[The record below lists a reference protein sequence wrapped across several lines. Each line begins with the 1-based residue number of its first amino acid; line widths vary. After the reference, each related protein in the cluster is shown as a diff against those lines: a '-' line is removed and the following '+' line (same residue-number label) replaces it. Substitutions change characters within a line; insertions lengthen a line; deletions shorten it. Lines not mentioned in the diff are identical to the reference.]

1 MRRMLSRPGGVA
13 RTSVRLS
20 LQFSFLYS
28 FLTAVI
34 FVGAYWLTDF
44 EVRDWMYDRMNS
56 DAARLSGIYAQE
68 GLDAL
73 IDRIAALAEINFENS
88 RIYQLTDPHDQ
99 IVAGNIL
106 SMRSENVGGFV
117 EIANLSLMEPQDE
130 EVTGYWTVQHQ
141 IGPYVLLQ
149 GTGDHVVAEVLEV
162 LSTVL
167 VGGFFIVIG
176 LGLLAGIWIGRITES
191 RISQISTTL
200 ENVTHGDMAA
210 RIPDMEGANDDLARV
225 SSSIN
230 ATLNKLQTLL
240 ESQRQIST
248 DIAHDMRT
256 PLQRLR
262 QRLERMEADGP
273 LRQSDITAALR
284 ETDEI
289 ISTFNALLR
298 IAQIE
303 ASDRRERFSHVNLN
317 DIAETVFDAFEPA
330 AADQDQSLDVAL
342 VPGEALIRGDRDLL
356 MQMAANLAENGLRHC
371 PSGTRITIGVSAEAD
386 GISLWVAD
394 DGPGIAPSDAEKVF
408 RRFYRG
414 EKSRTSQGHGLGLS
428 MVQAIA
434 DLHEASVSIA
444 DNQPGLRV
452 SVHFPN
458 VAPAGE
464 IGIMQRIPEHG

>member
-1 MRRMLSRPGGVA
+1 MRKMLSRRGGVA

-56 DAARLSGIYAQE
+56 DAARLSEIYEQK
-68 GLDAL
+68 GLSVL
-73 IDRIAALAEINFENS
+73 IDRIEALAEINFENS
-88 RIYQLTDPHDQ
+88 RIFQLTDPQGQ
-99 IVAGNIL
+99 IAAGNIL
-106 SMRSENVGGFV
+106 SMRSGNVGDFV
-117 EIANLSLMEPQDE
+117 GIANLTLKEPQDE
-130 EVTGYWTVQHQ
+130 EVTGYWTVQHR
-141 IGPYVLLQ
+141 IGPFVLLQ

-162 LSTVL
+162 LSAVL
-167 VGGFFIVIG
+167 IGGFCIVIG
-176 LGLLAGIWIGRITES
+176 LGLLVGIWIGRITES
-191 RISQISTTL
+191 RIDQISNTL
-200 ENVTHGDMAA
+200 ENVAHGDLDA
-210 RIPDMEGANDDLARV
+210 RIPHMEGEIDDLVRV

-262 QRLERMEADGP
+262 QRLERMESRSLP
-273 LRQSDITAALR
+273 RQGDTAAALR

-303 ASDRRERFSHVNLN
+303 ANDRRERFSHVDLN
-317 DIAETVFDAFEPA
+317 DIAETVFDAFEPT
-330 AADQDQSLDVAL
+330 AADQGQTLSLALAPGQAL
-342 VPGEALIRGDRDLL
+342 VWGDRDLL

-371 PSGTRITIGVSAEAD
+371 PSGTGIAIGVSIGVD
-386 GISLWVAD
+386 GTSLWVSD
-394 DGPGIAPSDAEKVF
+394 DGPGLAPSDAEKVF

-434 DLHEASVSIA
+434 DPHDASVLIS
-444 DNQPGLRV
+444 DNRPGLQVTVLFLEHSPAAEADTMRRV
-452 SVHFPN
+452 N
-458 VAPAGE
+458 
-464 IGIMQRIPEHG
+464 EHG

>member
-1 MRRMLSRPGGVA
+1 MRKILSRRGGVA

-20 LQFSFLYS
+20 LQFAFLYS

-56 DAARLSGIYAQE
+56 DAERLSGIYENE
-68 GLDAL
+68 GLGAL
-73 IDRIAALAEINFENS
+73 SDHIAALAEINFENS
-88 RIYQLTDPHDQ
+88 RIFQLTDLHGQ
-99 IVAGNIL
+99 TLAGNIL
-106 SMRSENVGGFV
+106 TVNPGNVGGFV
-117 EIANLSLMEPQDE
+117 EIGNLSLMKPQDE

-162 LSTVL
+162 LSAVL
-167 VGGFFIVIG
+167 IGGFFIVIG
-176 LGLLAGIWIGRITES
+176 LGLLAGVWIGRITES
-191 RISQISTTL
+191 RINQISDTL
-200 ENVTHGDMAA
+200 KNVADGDMTA

-230 ATLNKLQTLL
+230 ATLHKLQTLL

-262 QRLERMEADGP
+262 QRLERMEAQGMP
-273 LRQSDITAALR
+273 RQRDTAAALR
-284 ETDEI
+284 ETDDI

-298 IAQIE
+298 IAQIG
-303 ASDRRERFSHVNLN
+303 AKDRRERFTQVDLN

-330 AADQDQSLDVAL
+330 AADQNQSLDVAL
-342 VPGEALIRGDRDLL
+342 PSGKSLILGDRDLL
-356 MQMAANLAENGLRHC
+356 MQMAANLAENGLNHC
-371 PSGTRITIGVSAEAD
+371 PSGTRITIGVSSEAD
-386 GISLWVAD
+386 GTSIWVSD
-394 DGPGIAPSDAEKVF
+394 DGPGIAQADAEKVF

-414 EKSRTSQGHGLGLS
+414 EKSRTTQGHGLGLS

-434 DLHEASVSIA
+434 DLHESSVSTT
-444 DNQPGLRV
+444 DNRPGLRV

-458 VAPAGE
+458 IPPTAE
-464 IGIMQRIPEHG
+464 ISTMQKANEHG